1 MKLSPKQVIGQKI
14 LAHHKSIKVGNIT
27 LMYTPIEGSES
38 VKKPCI
44 IVSVSKKISPTAVA
58 RNYNKR
64 ILRQLLR
71 DHVEKKALNNH
82 NWMWIC
88 KTPTVTPEVR
98 EQLKT
103 ALLSLTV

>member
-14 LAHHKSIKVGNIT
+14 LAHHKSLKVENIT
-27 LMYTPIEGSES
+27 LMYTPSEIS
-38 VKKPCI
+38 DNVKKPCI

-71 DHVEKKALNNH
+71 EHVKKEVLNNH

-88 KTPTVTPEVR
+88 KAPTVTPEIR
-98 EQLKT
+98 EQFKN
-103 ALLSLTV
+103 ALLTLAA